1 MTGFRFPSL
10 GLTFCP
16 ECGVELDPDI
26 ETYRISNG
34 TKVVLPEDGTFGT
47 IEYTH
52 GFHGTCSN
60 SDKKFLGKVRFVE
73 CTEINMK
80 VN

>member
-16 ECGVELDPDI
+16 ECGLELDPNI
-26 ETYRISNG
+26 ESYKTVPSDG
-34 TKVVLPEDGTFGT
+34 FTLPRNTGGT

-52 GFHGTCSN
+52 QFHGTCPN
-60 SDKKFLGKVRFVE
+60 SDKRFLGIVNFVE

>member
-16 ECGVELDPDI
+16 ECGLELDPIMD
-26 ETYRISNG
+26 TYKTVPG
-34 TKVVLPEDGTFGT
+34 EPMGK

-52 GFHGTCSN
+52 GFHGTCPN
-60 SDKKFLGKVRFVE
+60 SDKRFLGLVNFVE
-73 CTEINMK
+73 CAEINMK

>member
-16 ECGVELDPDI
+16 ECGGELDPVM
-26 ETYRISNG
+26 ETYHEG
-34 TKVVLPEDGTFGT
+34 K

-52 GFHGTCSN
+52 QFHGTCPN
-60 SDKKFLGKVRFVE
+60 SDKRFLGLVNFVE